1 MLKNIKY
8 FYTLDIL
15 RGLAGLSIVIW
26 HFQHFYYF
34 QPSFIRSSQPY
45 YNFFYFFY
53 NHGHLAVIIFFSLSG
68 FIFFWLYYEKIK
80 TGLVSGKKFFL
91 LRFSRL
97 YPLHFI
103 TLIIVFLLQLYSIKK
118 TGAYIIYINNDL
130 KHFLLNFF
138 FISGWGGYEGP
149 SYNAPIWSVSLEL
162 FAYIIFFLF
171 SKYIYKKR
179 YIILLIIICL
189 TFINSKFA
197 FVCYYFFIGG
207 LAYLALAKINI
218 KNKKMIYIIILLV
231 LIIIITGII
240 FFNYNNHLSKR
251 LDAINLGIIN
261 FTLIVTLAIAQY
273 RFKKLGNRLSKIG
286 NLTYGSY
293 LWHFPIQLVILL
305 FFRDIF
311 FFNLDISFLFYIL
324 TVILISVLSYKF
336 IEINIQNRIRNFSLN

>member
-1 MLKNIKY
+1 MKNIKY

-26 HFQHFYYF
+26 HFQHFYHF
-34 QPSFIRSSQPY
+34 QPSFIRSTQPY
-45 YNFFYFFY
+45 YNLFYFFY
-53 NHGHLAVIIFFSLSG
+53 NHGHLAVVIFFSLSG

-80 TGLVSGKKFFL
+80 NKLVSGKEFFL

-103 TLIIVFLLQLYSIKK
+103 TLIVVCLLQLYSIRKN
-118 TGAYIIYINNDL
+118 GSYIIYANNDL
-130 KHFLLNFF
+130 KHFLLNLF

-162 FAYIIFFLF
+162 FAYICFFLF

-179 YIILLIIICL
+179 YIIFLIIICL
-189 TFINSKFA
+189 AFINSRFA
-197 FVCYYFFIGG
+197 FVCYYFFLGG
-207 LAYLALAKINI
+207 FAYLALANINI
-218 KNKKMIYIIILLV
+218 RNNKIIYKIILLI
-231 LIIIITGII
+231 LITAISAFI

-261 FTLIVTLAIAQY
+261 FSLILTLAITQS
-273 RFKKLGNRLSKIG
+273 RFKKIGNKLSKIG
-286 NLTYGSY
+286 NLTYASY
-293 LWHFPIQLVILL
+293 LWHFPIQLLILL

-311 FFNLDISFLFYIL
+311 FLDMNISFIFYIL
-324 TVILISVLSYKF
+324 IVILISILSYKF
-336 IEINIQNRIRNFSLN
+336 IEKNLQNKIRNIF

>member
-1 MLKNIKY
+1 MKNIKY

-26 HFQHFYYF
+26 HFQHFYHF
-34 QPSFIRSSQPY
+34 ESSFIRGSQPY
-45 YNFFYFFY
+45 YNLFYFFY
-53 NHGHLAVIIFFSLSG
+53 NHGHLAVVIFFSLSG

-80 TGLVSGKKFFL
+80 NELVSGKEFFL

-103 TLIIVFLLQLYSIKK
+103 TLIIVCLLQLYSIKK
-118 TGAYIIYINNDL
+118 TGSYIIYSNNDL
-130 KHFLLNFF
+130 KHFLLNLF

-162 FAYIIFFLF
+162 FAYICFFLF
-171 SKYIYKKR
+171 SKYIYKKKF
-179 YIILLIIICL
+179 IIFLVIICL
-189 TFINSKFA
+189 TFINSRFA

-207 LAYLALAKINI
+207 LAYLALTIINI
-218 KNKKMIYIIILLV
+218 KNNKMFYKMILLI
-231 LIIIITGII
+231 LIIIISGFI

-261 FTLIVTLAIAQY
+261 FTLILALAITQS
-273 RFKKLGNRLSKIG
+273 RFKKIGNKLSKIG
-286 NLTYGSY
+286 NLTYASY

-305 FFRDIF
+305 FFKDIF
-311 FFNLDISFLFYIL
+311 FFNVNISFLFYIFF
-324 TVILISVLSYKF
+324 VILISILSYKF
-336 IEINIQNRIRNFSLN
+336 IEINLKNKIRRFF